1 MADEEPPV
9 VFDYQTSDLAKMAAV
24 IAGEEDLPTTQ
35 YESEELSEE
44 SFDGDFGEFTT
55 MLGGLTGIVM
65 EGNAPP
71 EQVRRNQ
78 AIKHIH
84 WEEGGLT
91 RAGNKFTNWVLGLN
105 LWAEDIQKVGT
116 GAGLGGLIEYYSVA
130 PQGGDPRIP
139 GGTQILD
146 FTNDADQVAFGEWLQ
161 NYGWQW
167 IPEFRDIIKQ
177 AVTRVIEAEDP
188 EKQTIEDDITRA
200 IVENKVAGLDPE
212 EAAPEEEEED
222 LEYTPALMQGLMAE
236 FGDLIPDDD
245 VFTDKGTL
253 LQQAFEEAAGWYTA
267 RLAKESRWILVTKAP
282 NDAILGKTN
291 VAFVLSFDGTPYGD
305 VNTIMDLFSGG
316 QLGPPRADAFLHDLW
331 RNDPN
336 KFRQLQQEL
345 YALGYMDDPIAN
357 LGVEPLWGD
366 ISTTG
371 PDVTLQ
377 AFHDLQVDMLAESVK
392 AERNLESLRPLDI
405 RARLVAK
412 RARAAGEHATTEQQ
426 LRAEVANEI
435 GGRALQAVEDLG
447 QQITP
452 KGQREIISRVNE
464 LVSEMSGSQ
473 QERLFGEGGTEREV
487 ALAEAVLAEFY
498 GMPDWA
504 EEVRFGHHDSAA
516 SYLNYARNVGA
527 VSEKE
532 YQMLESGTLTPNN
545 YGRDKN
551 NAGIRKDI
559 ATANFL
565 KFLNHEGARN
575 VAGDQVLDLAESVSN
590 EQIER
595 ALVMYANTVGLANL
609 DVANAPDYMSLV
621 RRARNT
627 LPALHE
633 PNQELI
639 EMGAS
644 VVEEMGIERST
655 PVVALDAIAR
665 SMSGV
670 GRVQQSRIPNV

>member
-1 MADEEPPV
+1 MAEDIDPELPQDSFPDILGEGTTPP
-9 VFDYQTSDLAKMAAV
+9 FDP
-24 IAGEEDLPTTQ
+24 AGD
-35 YESEELSEE
+35 
-44 SFDGDFGEFTT
+44 DDDFNFAEFAT
-55 MLGGLTGIVM
+55 MLGGFTGIVR

-116 GAGLGGLIEYYSVA
+116 GAGLGGLIEYYSIA
-130 PQGGDPRIP
+130 PQGGDPTIP

-146 FTNDADQVAFGEWLQ
+146 FTNDADQVAFGGWLQ
-161 NYGWQW
+161 NYGWKW

-188 EKQTIEDDITRA
+188 EKRPIEDDITRA
-200 IVENKVAGLDPE
+200 IVEGGVTGLDPE
-212 EAAPEEEEED
+212 EVVPEAEED
-222 LEYTPALMQGLMAE
+222 LGYTPELIQGLMAE
-236 FGDLIPDDD
+236 FGDLISDDD

-267 RLAKESRWILVTKAP
+267 RLASESRWILVTKAP

-305 VNTIMDLFSGG
+305 VNTVMDLFSGG

-331 RNDPN
+331 RNEPN

-366 ISTTG
+366 MSTTG

-405 RARLVAK
+405 RASLVAK

-426 LRAEVANEI
+426 LRTEVANEI

-464 LVSEMSGSQ
+464 LVGEMSGGQ

-551 NAGIRKDI
+551 DAGIRKDI

-565 KFLNHEGARN
+565 KFLNHEGTRN

-639 EMGAS
+639 EMGAG
-644 VVEEMGIERST
+644 VVEKMGIERST